1 MVVFDTDFAAD
12 ITIMEEAT
20 EFLDRLKKGE
30 NLPLFTSCCQ
40 AWVRYVETQHPDM
53 INHLSSCK
61 SPQSMLSSV
70 VKEFLPKL
78 NPEVKAED
86 LVVVS
91 IMPCTAKKAEIKRDQ
106 LKKDGKFDTDYV
118 LTTQEFAQMIKSA
131 GLDLK
136 NLEPE
141 QELEYKVNFKYQD
154 IKKLKISVADEA
166 EVKNATEQ
174 EFVIDEEMKQNAIIG
189 TLIFLLIK

>member
-1 MVVFDTDFAAD
+1 MYKRQ
-12 ITIMEEAT
+12 ITNKYIKF
-20 EFLDRLKKGE
+20 EFSTLRDVNIGNK
-30 NLPLFTSCCQ
+30 
-40 AWVRYVETQHPDM
+40 YVKIE
-53 INHLSSCK
+53 
-61 SPQSMLSSV
+61 
-70 VKEFLPKL
+70 
-78 NPEVKAED
+78 
-86 LVVVS
+86 
-91 IMPCTAKKAEIKRDQ
+91 
-106 LKKDGKFDTDYV
+106 
-118 LTTQEFAQMIKSA
+118 
-131 GLDLK
+131 